1 MEFAGKQDKINQK
14 YRSGQKTLFWNSAFK
29 VQFKTVQM
37 AGFKIMTF
45 GNACSPWPIGLILSL
60 NLNFTFFSILVI
72 MDVQAAFEL
81 QPQLSPKYLLL
92 SKANVN

>member
-1 MEFAGKQDKINQK
+1 MEFARKQDKINQK

-45 GNACSPWPIGLILSL
+45 GNACSP
-60 NLNFTFFSILVI
+60 
-72 MDVQAAFEL
+72 
-81 QPQLSPKYLLL
+81 
-92 SKANVN
+92 